1 MSFMKRRNLPKQVI
15 ILSLVSLF
23 TDIASEMLYPIT
35 PIFMSTVLGASMAVI
50 GLLEGVA
57 EVVSGLFKGYF
68 GVLSDKVK
76 KRAVFISLGY
86 GLSALSKPLP
96 GIFPTLT
103 AIITARISDRLGKG
117 LRTAPRDALL
127 ASYASG
133 NSGAVFGF
141 HRGMDTLGAA
151 IGPALALLLLAFF
164 PQNYTLIFLI
174 AFVPSMIAVTFT
186 FFVKDNF
193 VSKEGTKK
201 IGFRTFLKAAPK
213 EYKLVLSLVVLFSF
227 ANSSDVF
234 LILKSKAIT
243 DSETLAIL
251 CYIFYNLVYAASSYP
266 LGLLSDKIGK
276 RTIFASGLFVFSIVY
291 FGFAL
296 AQNFTFSL
304 ILFALYGIYAA
315 ATEGITKAWV
325 SDLVPDEMRGTAI
338 GLLTMLSSFAI
349 MFGSFFAGILWDVIS
364 PSAPFYFS
372 GFVAFILAISIFLG
386 KKSLKS

>member
-1 MSFMKRRNLPKQVI
+1 MKKRNLPKQVI

-23 TDIASEMLYPIT
+23 TDIASEMLYPVT

-57 EVVSGLFKGYF
+57 EVVSGFFKGYF

-103 AIITARISDRLGKG
+103 AIITSRISDRLGKG

-127 ASYASG
+127 ASYANG

-193 VSKEGTKK
+193 VSKEGTMKT
-201 IGFRTFLKAAPK
+201 GFRTFLKAAPK
-213 EYKLVLSLVVLFSF
+213 EYKLVLSFVVLFSF

-243 DSETLAIL
+243 GSETLAIL

-276 RTIFASGLFVFSIVY
+276 RTIFTSGLFVFSLVY

-296 AQNFTFSL
+296 AHNFVFAL
-304 ILFALYGIYAA
+304 ILFALYGVYAA

-372 GFVAFILAISIFLG
+372 GFVALILAISIFLG

>member
-1 MSFMKRRNLPKQVI
+1 MSIKNLPKQVI

-23 TDIASEMLYPIT
+23 TDIASEMLYPVT

-57 EVVSGLFKGYF
+57 EVVSGFFKGYF

-76 KRAVFISLGY
+76 KRAIFISLGY
-86 GLSALSKPLP
+86 GLSTLSKPLP
-96 GIFPTLT
+96 GIFPSLA

-127 ASYASG
+127 ASYANG

-164 PQNYTLIFLI
+164 PKNYTLIFLI
-174 AFVPSMIAVTFT
+174 AFVPSMIAVSFT

-193 VSKEGTKK
+193 ISKEGKKK
-201 IGFRTFLKAAPK
+201 IGFRSFLKTAPK
-213 EYKLVLSLVVLFSF
+213 EYKLVLGLIVLFSF

-234 LILKSKAIT
+234 LILKSKAISG
-243 DSETLAIL
+243 SETLAIL
-251 CYIFYNLVYAASSYP
+251 SYIFYNLVYAASSYP
-266 LGLLSDKIGK
+266 LGRLSDKVGK
-276 RTIFASGLFVFSIVY
+276 KNIFTFGLFIFSVVY
-291 FGFAL
+291 FGFAV
-296 AQNFTFSL
+296 AHHFVFAI
-304 ILFALYGIYAA
+304 ILFAMYGVYAA

-325 SDLVPDEMRGTAI
+325 SDLVPDEQRGTAI

-349 MFGSFFAGILWDVIS
+349 MFGSFIAGILWDAVS

-372 GFVAFILAISIFLG
+372 GSVALLLAVLTLIG
-386 KKSLKS
+386 KKSLKR

>member
-1 MSFMKRRNLPKQVI
+1 MKRRNLPKQVI

-23 TDIASEMLYPIT
+23 TDIASEMLYPVT

-57 EVVSGLFKGYF
+57 EVISGFFKGYF
-68 GVLSDKVK
+68 GVLSDKIK
-76 KRAVFISLGY
+76 KRAVFISFGY

-96 GIFPTLT
+96 GIFPSLA

-127 ASYASG
+127 ASYANG
-133 NSGAVFGF
+133 NSGSIFGF

-151 IGPALALLLLAFF
+151 IGPALALLFLAFF
-164 PQNYTLIFLI
+164 PKNYTLIFLI
-174 AFVPSMIAVTFT
+174 AFVPSLIAVSLT

-193 VSKEGTKK
+193 LSKEEKKK
-201 IGFRTFLKAAPK
+201 IGFRSFLKTAPK
-213 EYKLVLSLVVLFSF
+213 EYKLLLGLLILFSF

-234 LILKSKAIT
+234 LILKSKVIT
-243 DSETLAIL
+243 GSETLAIL
-251 CYIFYNLVYAASSYP
+251 CYIFYNLVYAVSSYP
-266 LGLLSDKIGK
+266 LGKLSDKIGK
-276 RTIFASGLFVFSIVY
+276 QAIFASGLFIFSIVY
-291 FGFAL
+291 LGFAI
-296 AQNFTFSL
+296 AHSF
-304 ILFALYGIYAA
+304 IYAIVLFALYGIYAA

-364 PSAPFYFS
+364 FNAPFYFS
-372 GFVAFILAISIFLG
+372 GFIALFLSIFTLVG